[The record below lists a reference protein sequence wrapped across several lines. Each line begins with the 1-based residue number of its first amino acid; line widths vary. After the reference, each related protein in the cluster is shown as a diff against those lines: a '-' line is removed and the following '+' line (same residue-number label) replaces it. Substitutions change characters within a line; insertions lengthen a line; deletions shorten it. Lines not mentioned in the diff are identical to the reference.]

1 MRSKTLRKRWFLTK
15 HSERMALQW
24 ILVEVSWSYLKNSLS
39 FSHAK
44 SFLSGQFSIS
54 WKQEV
59 IKLIEKKKKKKKNRD
74 KRLIKNWKPISLN
87 NIDVKFISKVL
98 AKVNKKYLPLFYIL
112 KSTAYVVKKIISEG
126 GQLISAILEIASILK
141 IKAFSAKGRYR
152 RSFSFCWSLVF
163 H

>member
-59 IKLIEKKKKKKKNRD
+59 IKLIEKKNRD